1 MYWTQSPTGPQSIQ
15 YAHSSKKNK
24 DKTRATPEPLKTQKQ
39 PADIGRGIMCTG
51 KKNKNEN
58 ILLNLELANIR
69 ENAAPAEDS
78 TLILN
83 GGFYLQANLP
93 SFRYRIHLSEWNY
106 NNIFVSCSRIAFVA
120 KDLTAAISKGMIFK
134 DKEHDKTM
142 SLIG

>member
-1 MYWTQSPTGPQSIQ
+1 MYWTQSPAGPQSIQ

-24 DKTRATPEPLKTQKQ
+24 DKTRATLEPLKTQKY
-39 PADIGRGIMCTG
+39 PADIGGGIMCTG

-83 GGFYLQANLP
+83 GGVLSPGQPAEFPISNPPFRMKLQ
-93 SFRYRIHLSEWNY
+93 
-106 NNIFVSCSRIAFVA
+106 
-120 KDLTAAISKGMIFK
+120 
-134 DKEHDKTM
+134 
-142 SLIG
+142 